1 MPNDSLTKYG
11 MQPWGSG
18 TVDQASGEF
27 TQATAPVASSNLNP
41 YIDPDPWGV
50 VILGGL
56 QVCGII
62 TAIDGH
68 SKPEEW
74 NVQKGTSS
82 SGATTVWKGT
92 KLAEAIKITVALVD
106 AEMFENYYAVRD
118 TLRPKLGTKPPSLT
132 IVNAAINAV
141 GITRVAC
148 VDISAPRPAAGLSW
162 SYEITLIE
170 YNPTAP
176 AKAGPAGAAKGGA
189 AGAAGGAAGPTENDK
204 AAAELAAAVE
214 KAKAL

>member
-1 MPNDSLTKYG
+1 MANENLTKYG

-18 TVDQASGEF
+18 TVEPTSGEF
-27 TQATAPVASSNLNP
+27 TQATGPVASSNPNP
-41 YIDPDPWGV
+41 YIDPDQWGMS
-50 VILGGL
+50 IGGCN
-56 QVCGII
+56 VSGII

-68 SKPEEW
+68 AKPEEW

-82 SGATTVWKGT
+82 SGATVVWKGT
-92 KLAEAIKITVALVD
+92 KVAEAIKITVAMID
-106 AEMFENYYAVRD
+106 AGDFEAYYLMRD

-132 IVNAAINAV
+132 IVHPAINAV

-148 VDISAPRPAAGLSW
+148 VDVGPPKPAAGLSW

-189 AGAAGGAAGPTENDK
+189 AGAGGGAAGQTENEK
-204 AAAELAAAVE
+204 AAIELAAAVA
-214 KAKAL
+214 KAKSL